1 MKANELMIGDW
12 VTFADLEK
20 DEAIIPIQ
28 IGSIEFGSVWAF
40 IDHDKGADELDF
52 EGIAPIHLMPEILE
66 KNGWVKFQMYYR
78 LRIDDTQYLEWYP
91 HEGRLQ
97 RLYIHKDN
105 SREVVFTVSG
115 LSYTH
120 ELQHALR
127 LCGIDKEIVL

>member
-1 MKANELMIGDW
+1 MKVTDLMIGDW
-12 VTFADLEK
+12 VQHNGKPKTIDVIWPCSVSLDDNTK
-20 DEAIIPIQ
+20 TW
-28 IGSIEFGSVWAF
+28 GSIYADRFSVEE
-40 IDHDKGADELDF
+40 ILPIELTT
-52 EGIAPIHLMPEILE
+52 EILE

-120 ELQHALR
+120 ELQHALK
-127 LCGIDKEIVL
+127 LCGIDKEIKL